1 MQFLT
6 VSSERNAV
14 CLRELRLHTAFI
26 QIYQYFIGMKKLLLT
41 FVLLT
46 AVFATVFGDNVPS
59 EKSYPVTG
67 KVVDAD
73 TEEPLAGAMLKVE
86 GTNIVVG
93 TNSKGEFTIH
103 LSSTS
108 RVWVTPPERCVC
120 RR

>member
-1 MQFLT
+1 M
-6 VSSERNAV
+6 
-14 CLRELRLHTAFI
+14 HTAFI

-93 TNSKGEFTIH
+93 TNSKGEFTITSVPTRFI
-103 LSSTS
+103 SSTS
-108 RVWVTPPERCVC
+108 RAWVTPPERCVC
-120 RR
+120 HR